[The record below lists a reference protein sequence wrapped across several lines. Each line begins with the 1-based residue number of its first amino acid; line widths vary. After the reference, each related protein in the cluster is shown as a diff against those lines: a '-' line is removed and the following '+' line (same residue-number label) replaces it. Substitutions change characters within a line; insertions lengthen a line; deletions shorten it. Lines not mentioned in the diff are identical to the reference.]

1 MNIMRKKD
9 EKKIE
14 EILIEDISGKL
25 LSNFKYQKNKTIDSI
40 DSLYILSYQIDQ
52 KNEDRDKIIIKNII
66 VEARVWVKLIEDS
79 RSTSNMQ
86 LQNNDPIEFIFN
98 KETDEFEI
106 VKNNVVF
113 NINNSY

>member
-1 MNIMRKKD
+1 MRKKD

-25 LSNFKYQKNKTIDSI
+25 LSNFKY
-40 DSLYILSYQIDQ
+40 Q

-113 NINNSY
+113 NINNIY

>member
-25 LSNFKYQKNKTIDSI
+25 LSNFKY
-40 DSLYILSYQIDQ
+40 Q

-113 NINNSY
+113 NINNIY